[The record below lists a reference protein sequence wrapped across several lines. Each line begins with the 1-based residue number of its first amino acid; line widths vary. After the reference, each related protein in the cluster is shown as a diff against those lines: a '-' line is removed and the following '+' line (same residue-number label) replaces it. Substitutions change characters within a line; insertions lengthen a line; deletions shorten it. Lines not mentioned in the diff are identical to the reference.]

1 MKKYSCVF
9 LALAMFLGLAVQ
21 AQATSY
27 DPTNLISPVNA
38 LRMNQGGQGDALVG
52 EWYRATVG
60 TNFQGE
66 LDNAN
71 FLTYVSIVNTSN
83 DWVAAHVRL
92 RTGRYS
98 IEAIDFPI
106 LLSPHDVFWFQFEG
120 LGNGSLTGVRI
131 WSADTKTVI
140 SSGLSTTGVWENN
153 LSNSILNAFTRLPA
167 AQKSVQELAIGY
179 IEVIGLWKLRFLDD
193 LTAGRF
199 RNPIPE
205 GALAGVTFQELQS
218 AFYNN
223 GLPGGSFSLNST
235 VIGGVARQVVPV
247 DLGNVLTGQVFMGD
261 FTNGLYTG
269 YSMTALADFRTHC
282 AFQHR
287 DQFIRGTVLGAAGDT
302 GAIVYNPLSF
312 NNSSRVDPAYTDPD
326 WATNFGPTWNDGDDL
341 NAGGTSAISSFS
353 LDEVDDALAK
363 QKITSTYFNGGFR
376 AERST
381 FSMATITF
389 PTKYLHFFFTYPG
402 AGTQIFAW
410 PVGRP
415 ADASNVRGQ
424 IDVAGTIGSISL
436 FGSIYGLDEEQPYSV
451 PSPYLL
457 TNLKWEVN
465 CVPIGALS
473 RAKLTEFCFLTH
485 EVGPLDVDG
494 SFYAGWFEMLGFGL
508 MGGATNTDPR
518 SFLDGLTT
526 TAVGTIPAV
535 PITGYNRAL
544 LPLLSCLAFNNP
556 DAQAFNYDRLI
567 PAMVQVLD
575 FEFANFLHARS
586 FTPAFDNPN
595 NCTATAPVVGC
606 VNALSPLL
614 NIRF

>member
-27 DPTNLISPVNA
+27 DPTNLIQPVNA
-38 LRMNQGGQGDALVG
+38 LRMNQGGQGDALIG

-106 LLSPHDVFWFQFEG
+106 LLSPKDVFWFQFEG
-120 LGNGSLTGVRI
+120 VGTNSLTGVRI

-140 SSGLSTTGVWENN
+140 NSGLSTTGVWENN
-153 LSNSILNAFTRLPA
+153 LSNSILNAFTSLPA
-167 AQKSVQELAIGY
+167 EQKGVQELAIGY
-179 IEVIGLWKLRFLDD
+179 IEVIGLWKLRFDPRNGDD
-193 LTAGRF
+193 ITL
-199 RNPIPE
+199 NVPE
-205 GALAGVTFQELQS
+205 SFMKGVTFQDLQQ
-218 AFYNN
+218 AFFNN
-223 GLPGGSFSLNST
+223 GVPGGAYRLNPTFTDGASRS
-235 VIGGVARQVVPV
+235 VIPV

-269 YSMTALADFRTHC
+269 YAMTALADFRTNC
-282 AFQHR
+282 GFAHR
-287 DQFIRGTVLGAAGDT
+287 DEFIRGVVLGGIGDA

-341 NAGGTSAISSFS
+341 SGGGASAVDSFS

-363 QKITSTYFNGGFR
+363 QKVTSTYFNGGFR
-376 AERST
+376 AERTT

-389 PTKYLHFFFTYPG
+389 PTKYLHFFFTYPRF
-402 AGTQIFAW
+402 AGDPTPVPW

-415 ADASNVRGQ
+415 ADASNARGL
-424 IDVAGTIGSISL
+424 INVPGTVGTISL
-436 FGSIYGLDEEQPYSV
+436 YGSIYGLDEQQPYSV

-457 TNLKWEVN
+457 TNLRWEVN

-473 RAKLTEFCFLTH
+473 RAKLSEFCFLTH
-485 EVGPLDVDG
+485 AQGPLDVDG
-494 SFYAGWFEMLGFGL
+494 TFYAGWFEMLGFGL
-508 MGGATNTDPR
+508 MSGPTNNDPRNTYRVSENLAYNREAMPLLNCLATNVNA
-518 SFLDGLTT
+518 S
-526 TAVGTIPAV
+526 
-535 PITGYNRAL
+535 
-544 LPLLSCLAFNNP
+544 AFG
-556 DAQAFNYDRLI
+556 YDRLI

-595 NCTATAPVVGC
+595 DCEQSSPFAGC
-606 VNALSPLL
+606 EDPL